1 MPSSSGG
8 GRGPGGHTHPH
19 PHPRTRT
26 RTEAPTATPP
36 PRMSSLL
43 PLAALGRRLLG
54 LALRGPPSP
63 GPAGGP
69 PPLRGLAGSA
79 PAAAEAALERPGE
92 RVALNNIAD
101 NAGAT
106 RPRKRVGRG
115 IGSGR
120 GKTSGRGH
128 KGQKARS
135 GNKPRLGFEGGQT
148 PLRLRLPK
156 RGFNN
161 SRFALAFEALNLD
174 KLERFVEVGR
184 LDPGQLITMKTLRDQ
199 GVVSK
204 NLKGG
209 VKVLGR
215 GAAEFSTPVHLE
227 VSQASA
233 TARAAIEK
241 AGGSVTEV
249 YYNRLG
255 LRALLK
261 PEKFPVMIK
270 NARPPPK
277 LAKRFQKVGEL
288 PAPTAL
294 PE

>member
-1 MPSSSGG
+1 MGPAVGLYTETANLRAMRSPESKGRILVCPGGEVALLEPDPAASPAINRHGMMLGYKNLDRTTSRRLSRRLGSGG
-8 GRGPGGHTHPH
+8 EVHLCRNAACPV
-19 PHPRTRT
+19 
-26 RTEAPTATPP
+26 EAEAHVG
-36 PRMSSLL
+36 SY
-43 PLAALGRRLLG
+43 ALGQ
-54 LALRGPPSP
+54 
-63 GPAGGP
+63 
-69 PPLRGLAGSA
+69 
-79 PAAAEAALERPGE
+79 
-92 RVALNNIAD
+92 D
-101 NAGAT
+101 D
-106 RPRKRVGRG
+106 
-115 IGSGR
+115 
-120 GKTSGRGH
+120 
-128 KGQKARS
+128 
-135 GNKPRLGFEGGQT
+135 
-148 PLRLRLPK
+148 
-156 RGFNN
+156 
-161 SRFALAFEALNLD
+161 EALNLD

-215 GAAEFSTPVHLE
+215 GAAEFRTPVHLE

-277 LAKRFQKVGEL
+277 LARRFQKVGEL